1 MGTIRVGTCSWT
13 DPTLLSSGRFYPA
26 SVHSAEARLQYYASR
41 FNIVEVDSSYYAMP
55 NERNSYLWAERT
67 PDDFT
72 FDFKAF
78 RVFTQHPTPA
88 NSLPKNLK
96 EELDPELQRKGNL
109 YYRDLPAELTD
120 ELWHSFES
128 SLLPLDTVGKL
139 GVVLFQFPPW
149 FHPSSQQLDYI
160 SMCKDRLPQYRVAI
174 EFRNNLWLSEKNQAT
189 TFDFLRRNDLPFV
202 CVDEPQGFKSSVP
215 PVAEIT
221 SDIGLVRFHGRN
233 SETWEKRGISPAE
246 RFNYLY
252 TEEELKPW
260 AGKISELASQARE
273 MHVLF
278 NNCYQDKAVINAR
291 QICFMLSSESD
302 HGQAKR

>member
-1 MGTIRVGTCSWT
+1 MAKIRVGTCSWT
-13 DPTLLSSGRFYPA
+13 DPTLVSSRRFYPDSA
-26 SVHSAEARLQYYASR
+26 RSAEARLQYYASQ

-67 PDDFT
+67 PDDFI

-78 RVFTQHPTPA
+78 RVFTQHPTPV
-88 NSLPKNLK
+88 NSLPKNVR

-120 ELWHSFES
+120 DLWERFES
-128 SLLPLDTVGKL
+128 SLLPLDTIGKL
-139 GVVLFQFPPW
+139 GIVLFQFPPW
-149 FHPSSQQLDYI
+149 FYPGSQQLGYI
-160 SMCKDRLPQYRVAI
+160 EMCKEKLRQYRLAI
-174 EFRNNLWLSEKNQAT
+174 EFRNNVWLSEKNRAT

-215 PVAEIT
+215 PVTEIT
-221 SDIGLVRFHGRN
+221 SDIGLIRFHGRN
-233 SETWEKRGISPAE
+233 SQAWEQKGISPAE

-260 AGKISELASQARE
+260 TKKIAELAKRTTE

-278 NNCYQDKAVINAR
+278 NNCHQDKAVVNAR
-291 QICFMLSSESD
+291 QICFMLSSE
-302 HGQAKR
+302 APPVAAEE